1 MPVTPAEKFKE
12 EAAKMVRYWAI
23 EFELEHWTMAGVMMD
38 VAMDI
43 LYRDATVTV
52 DEDEDDEDED
62 DEEEDD
68 E

>member
-1 MPVTPAEKFKE
+1 MPVTPAEKFKQ
-12 EAAKMVRYWAI
+12 EATKMVRYWAI

-43 LYRDATVTV
+43 LYREATVTV
-52 DEDEDDEDED
+52 DEDEDEDED

>member
-1 MPVTPAEKFKE
+1 MTITPAEKFKE

-43 LYRDATVTV
+43 LYREATVTV
-52 DEDEDDEDED
+52 DDDEDEDEDEDDEDED
-62 DEEEDD
+62 E
-68 E
+68 